1 MKVGLRGVCLV
12 QNERPFVSTSQ
23 GLSQK
28 AFSSFQ
34 PWLQA
39 LLNSFSPEPL
49 ALREKGATTSMSCGL
64 LSFP

>member
-1 MKVGLRGVCLV
+1 MPCA
-12 QNERPFVSTSQ
+12 ERAPLCFHLS

-39 LLNSFSPEPL
+39 LLNSF
-49 ALREKGATTSMSCGL
+49 L
-64 LSFP
+64 LSLWL